1 MIDQI
6 RNALYNGK
14 VIWQKHALQRMME
27 RDIARDE
34 VKQAIL
40 TGVVIENY
48 SNDMPFPSLLI
59 AMVDGVPLHVVVAYD
74 EMNRTVYIIT
84 VYRPDERYFEE
95 DLITRRKS

>member
-14 VIWQKHALQRMME
+14 VVWQKHALQRMME

-48 SNDMPFPSLLI
+48 SNDMPFPSL
-59 AMVDGVPLHVVVAYD
+59 
-74 EMNRTVYIIT
+74 
-84 VYRPDERYFEE
+84 F
-95 DLITRRKS
+95 